1 MKKSTVVG
9 TFLAGTVVGLVG
21 GAATI
26 GYGVVKTLK
35 SEKFRATLAKGLG
48 ELIYDCYVA
57 ADNVNNKP
65 RKISY
70 NSYAERERRKF
81 NYTSYYGWHFE
92 TRGEA
97 ESVLDDM
104 EQLIS
109 EHGFVSVQEFYELC
123 GGSGMYADN
132 ELVWC
137 TTDGMTI
144 TIVRNGYRLSLP
156 EPMDKSLV

>member
-1 MKKSTVVG
+1 MKKLAVVG
-9 TFLAGTVVGLVG
+9 TFVAGAVVGFVG
-21 GAATI
+21 GTAAVS
-26 GYGVVKTLK
+26 YSVVKTLK
-35 SEKFRATLAKGLG
+35 SEKLRSTLAKGLG
-48 ELIYDCYVA
+48 ELIYNCYLA
-57 ADNVNNKP
+57 ADDVKDRT

-70 NSYAERERRKF
+70 SSYTDRERRKF

-109 EHGFVSVQEFYELC
+109 EHGFVSVQDFYELC

-144 TIVRNGYRLSLP
+144 TIVRDGYRLSLP
-156 EPMDKSLV
+156 EPVEKCSL